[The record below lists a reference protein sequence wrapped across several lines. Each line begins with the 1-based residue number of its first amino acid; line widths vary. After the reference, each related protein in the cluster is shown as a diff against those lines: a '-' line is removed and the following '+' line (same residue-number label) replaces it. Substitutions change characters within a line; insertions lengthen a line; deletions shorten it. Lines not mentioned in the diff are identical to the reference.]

1 MDDEKNRNEEDKEE
15 GAVNESKEAPISPQV
30 LVFLSTVRDKNTRLL
45 RILGHE
51 DADTDTHTL

>member
-15 GAVNESKEAPISPQV
+15 GEDNESKEAPIPPQV

-51 DADTDTHTL
+51 DADTDTRTL

>member
-15 GAVNESKEAPISPQV
+15 GEDNESKEAPISPQV

-45 RILGHE
+45 
-51 DADTDTHTL
+51 